1 MAIFRTQQRSR
12 RRRVGLALL
21 ALIPLAFVVL
31 ALLAAPLAQ
40 RDAPASLVGPQILGL
55 SRAGAGMAAPSDGPA
70 TNGTERSRHG
80 RQR

>member
-1 MAIFRTQQRSR
+1 MVKFGTQQRSR
-12 RRRVGLALL
+12 RRVVGLALL

-31 ALLAAPLAQ
+31 ALLAAPVAQ
-40 RDAPASLVGPQILGL
+40 PEVPASPAPLRVAGL
-55 SRAGAGMAAPSDGPA
+55 SLGAAVTAAPDAPA